1 MKKPTNNTN
10 GSMNEP
16 IDNIK
21 IVLTGIGEC
30 GDAIGEH
37 EGQRVSVFG
46 GIPGETVV
54 ARTIRRSAG
63 GIDAVVETVIE
74 ASPHRRAAA
83 CSHFGECSG
92 CQWQHIEYSHQLK
105 LKRELVERA
114 LESQGLDRSLIHA
127 VLPSPD
133 EFGYRNHARLT
144 VRRRLNRFGFINRI
158 TREFV
163 PVDQCLIMAEGVNS
177 LMTAL
182 SGCCAETSQFSI
194 RYGVNTDD
202 YLIQPHFKN
211 PEVTVITGQPHY
223 HEIMGGHRFR
233 VSSPAFFQVN
243 TPQAERLV
251 DLIRDRLK
259 LTGAETIIDAYS
271 GVGAFAILLSPYVKK
286 AVAIEESGAAVK
298 DARENIRGIPNVELI
313 EAKTESVLPH
323 LGRLADAIIIDPSR
337 TGCHPAALKTLNFYP
352 PKRLVYVS
360 CNPEALARDLKV
372 LTHGPYET
380 EDISPV
386 DLFPQTYHVETVA
399 TLKSSAGKE
408 AAFQKRQNL
417 ILASASPRRIEILTA
432 MGLKFET
439 AASSIAETPTEGL
452 SPEEQA
458 IAHARAKAAAVAAK
472 FESGTIIT
480 ADTIVALGDELLGK
494 PASSEDA
501 VEMLLKLRGKTHR
514 VVTAVSVTD
523 AATGETLSDYRT
535 TQVTIRNYTDQH
547 IEDYVKSGSPLD
559 KAGAYGIQDKVFNPV
574 ARVKGCYLNVVGLP
588 VCLMLDLLLKI
599 GVHPTPSSNWR
610 PEGNCPDCQKWQCG

>member
-1 MKKPTNNTN
+1 
-10 GSMNEP
+10 MNEP
-16 IDNIK
+16 TEIITVK
-21 IVLTGIGEC
+21 LTGISEF

-37 EGQRVSVFG
+37 EDQRVNVFG
-46 GIPGETVV
+46 SIPGETVV
-54 ARTIRRSAG
+54 ARILRRSDV
-63 GIDAVVETVIE
+63 GIDAVVETVIG

-83 CSHFGECSG
+83 CPHFGVCSG
-92 CQWQHIEYSHQLK
+92 CQWQHIEYSHQLT
-105 LKRELVERA
+105 LKRELVESA
-114 LESQGLDRSLIHA
+114 LEVEGIDSSSVKP

-133 EFGYRNHARLT
+133 EFGYRNHARFT
-144 VRRRLNRFGFINRI
+144 VRRRHNQFGFINRI
-158 TREFV
+158 TRDFV
-163 PVDQCLIMAEGVNS
+163 PIDQCLIMAEGVNS

-182 SGCCAETSQFSI
+182 SGRCAETSQFSI

-211 PEVTVITGQPHY
+211 PDVTVITGQPHY
-223 HEIMGGHRFR
+223 HEVMGGHRFR

-286 AVAIEESGAAVK
+286 AIAIEESGAAVK
-298 DARENIRGIPNVELI
+298 DARENIRGIPNVEFI

-372 LTHGPYET
+372 LTHGPYEI

-399 TLKSSAGKE
+399 TLRSIAEKE
-408 AAFQKRQNL
+408 TAFLKRQSL
-417 ILASASPRRIEILTA
+417 ILASASPRRGEILTA

-439 AASSIAETPTEGL
+439 ASSNVAETPTAGL

-458 IAHARAKAAAVAAK
+458 VAHARAKAAAVSAR
-472 FESGTIIT
+472 FESGTVIA
-480 ADTIVALGDELLGK
+480 ADTIVALGHVLLGK
-494 PASSEDA
+494 PGSPEEAI
-501 VEMLLKLRGKTHR
+501 EMLTKLRGKTHR
-514 VVTAVSVTD
+514 VVTAVAVTD
-523 AATGETLSDYRT
+523 AATGESLADYRT
-535 TQVTIRNYTDQH
+535 SQVTMRNYTEQE

-559 KAGAYGIQDKVFNPV
+559 KAGSYGIQDKEFNPV
-574 ARVKGCYLNVVGLP
+574 SRVKDCYLNVVGLP

-599 GVHPTPSSNWR
+599 SVHPTLSLNWR
-610 PEGNCPDCQKWQCG
+610 PEGNCPNCQKWQRV